1 MTKTRTRTRR
11 VKEEVKGEER
21 RASTTLR
28 PRRTPPLPQPTPP
41 SGALQ
46 PRAPARAVAGW

>member
-1 MTKTRTRTRR
+1 MTRTRTRTRR

-28 PRRTPPLPQPTPP
+28 PRSTPPLPQPTPP
-41 SGALQ
+41 SGA
-46 PRAPARAVAGW
+46 PAAKGPS